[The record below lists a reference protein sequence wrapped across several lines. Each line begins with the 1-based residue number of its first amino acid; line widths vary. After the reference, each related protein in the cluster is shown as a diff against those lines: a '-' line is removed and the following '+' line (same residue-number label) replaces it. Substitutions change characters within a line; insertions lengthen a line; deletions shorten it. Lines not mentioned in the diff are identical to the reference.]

1 MKQNYHDIIDR
12 FGEPIWWDEA
22 ACPRSTPFTPTLAN
36 GFHAREVALRITSQH
51 CRHEFA
57 VCVPSGPRDSRPLS
71 KREFPLVYGDPHR
84 DCCQIEASATSD
96 ALAIMGLWSQDNGQ
110 WIVSG
115 TGGALYPA
123 RCQLVDWPDEKSSSS
138 QFQRECQRDCQ
149 HRCAIPSERTRTEG
163 ICFERG
169 FTAGAI
175 ALLDL
180 PEADRHDGSPAKPGD
195 TRGGSRIPGGQ
206 APLPTRMGPRLGG

>member
-1 MKQNYHDIIDR
+1 MMKQNYHDIIDR

-110 WIVSG
+110 WIVMTRKSFWKSSLDLSIRPNVNPPAYIYAQ
-115 TGGALYPA
+115 TQKTNKKLNSTQTPA
-123 RCQLVDWPDEKSSSS
+123 RKAV
-138 QFQRECQRDCQ
+138 
-149 HRCAIPSERTRTEG
+149 G
-163 ICFERG
+163 
-169 FTAGAI
+169 
-175 ALLDL
+175 
-180 PEADRHDGSPAKPGD
+180 
-195 TRGGSRIPGGQ
+195 
-206 APLPTRMGPRLGG
+206 